1 MLNLNIL
8 LELCLQTSVLFI
20 LLCFLHLFW
29 CVFSI
34 NNNDSYIVSFSITLE
49 SLPCSVVSTSGS
61 TTRSFLMIIP
71 AWFVANY
78 SAVLSVGLS
87 LKIVLLIPCMHNL
100 LTDIM
105 CMFYIPVTV

>member
-34 NNNDSYIVSFSITLE
+34 NNNNNNNTCRMPFRTTLE
-49 SLPCSVVSTSGS
+49 VHVH
-61 TTRSFLMIIP
+61 
-71 AWFVANY
+71 VH
-78 SAVLSVGLS
+78 V
-87 LKIVLLIPCMHNL
+87 HNN
-100 LTDIM
+100 TAIQNV
-105 CMFYIPVTV
+105 MFYLQVCRYTYTALHNVHVNIE